1 MAAMPTGLAR
11 ERQGGG
17 ARRLWPDAATLP
29 VGDARER
36 LGGTARDRALGA
48 RMAELYFAFGVAYAI
63 VMVTGFVSLGNLSKP
78 LADPYLGIAEG
89 LIIAMAPVMV
99 MLMGAVYACAPAGAK
114 MKALVAIGWMVAA
127 AATTVTVHVVLLTV
141 GRQLNASTFPGY
153 AHVFSFTWPS
163 VFYAVDIVA
172 WDVFVG
178 LSLLFA
184 APAFQGARDTWA
196 RRGLLL
202 AGVLCLVGLVGPAV
216 DNLAWRGLGIFGYAI
231 VLPLTCLAIRR
242 SFSRPETTEPLA
254 ES

>member
-1 MAAMPTGLAR
+1 MSTRVATKR
-11 ERQGGG
+11 WQGS
-17 ARRLWPDAATLP
+17 AVQRLRPYPAPVPDS
-29 VGDARER
+29 DDR

-48 RMAELYFAFGVAYAI
+48 RMAEIYFGFGVAYAV

-99 MLMGAVYACAPAGAK
+99 MLMVAVYACAPASAK
-114 MKALVAIGWMVAA
+114 TKALAALGWMLAA
-127 AATTVTVHVVLLTV
+127 AATTVTVHFVLLTV
-141 GRQLNASTFPGY
+141 GRRLNASTFPGY
-153 AHVFSFTWPS
+153 AQVFSFTWPS

-172 WDVFVG
+172 WDVFLG

-184 APAFQGARDTWA
+184 APVFRGAGDA
-196 RRGLLL
+196 RARLGLFI

-216 DNLAWRGLGIFGYAI
+216 GNLAWRGLGILGYAV
-231 VLPLTCLAIRR
+231 VLPLACLAIRR
-242 SFSRPETTEPLA
+242 AFSRPEMTGPVA

>member
-1 MAAMPTGLAR
+1 MSTELAR
-11 ERQGGG
+11 ERWPGGG
-17 ARRLWPDAATLP
+17 VRRQLWSDVATLP
-29 VGDARER
+29 RSDARER

-48 RMAELYFAFGVAYAI
+48 RMAELYLAFGVAYAV

-99 MLMGAVYACAPAGAK
+99 MLMVAIHACAPAGAK
-114 MKALVAIGWMVAA
+114 TNALAALGWMLAA
-127 AATTVTVHVVLLTV
+127 AATTMTVHFVLLTV
-141 GRQLNASTFPGY
+141 GRLLSASTFPGY

-172 WDVFVG
+172 WDVFLG

-184 APAFQGARDTWA
+184 APVFRNARDAWA
-196 RRGLLL
+196 RRGLFI

-216 DNLAWRGLGIFGYAI
+216 DNLAWRGLGILGYAV

-242 SFSRPETTEPLA
+242 AFSRPEITEPVA